1 MLSRIAES
9 LFWIGRYIERAE
21 ATARILDVH
30 LQLLVEDP
38 VLDRDATCQSLLAAM
53 AVGHDGPADVDEV
66 LRYLLTDSQQPSA
79 IAYALTMARDNARRS
94 REIVSTELWEALNTT
109 HLQVADGQLA
119 SMRPADAFRLVRERA
134 NMIAALADN
143 TQSHDDGWQFIRL
156 GRMIERVDMTARVIL
171 MTTYGTGS
179 AASWQVTLRA
189 CGAAHAFT
197 RIYRASESPRSAA
210 EFLLQDRLFP
220 RSVRYSLNEAATC
233 LEELNP
239 KQHRTG
245 FSGDARRI
253 VGQALAQLEYRSIS
267 DLLGDVAREMESLQR
282 VCAQAT
288 EAVSKRY
295 FEGALPPEW
304 IRGES

>member
-9 LFWIGRYIERAE
+9 LFWIGRYVERAE

-38 VLDRDATCQSLLAAM
+38 VLDRDTTCRSLLAAM
-53 AVGHDGPADVDEV
+53 AVSHDGPATTEDV
-66 LRYLLTDSQQPSA
+66 LRLLLIDQDSPTS
-79 IAYALTMARDNARRS
+79 IAHAVWLARENARRS
-94 REIVSTELWEALNTT
+94 REIVSIELWEAINTT
-109 HLQVADGQLA
+109 HLAINHGKLGR
-119 SMRPADAFRLVRERA
+119 MRPADAFRLVRERA
-134 NMIAALADN
+134 NLIAALADN
-143 TQSHDDGWQFIRL
+143 TQSHDDGWQFAKL

-220 RSVRYSLNEAATC
+220 RSISYCLAEAEKC
-233 LEELNP
+233 LEQLNP
-239 KQHRTG
+239 KQSRTG

-253 VGQALAQLEYRSIS
+253 VGQALAQIEYRSIS
-267 DLLGDVAREMESLQR
+267 DVLSDVASEMEGLQR
-282 VCAQAT
+282 VGAAMT
-288 EAVSKRY
+288 DAVTKRY
-295 FEGALPPEW
+295 FEGAVSPEW
-304 IRGES
+304 NRGES

>member
-119 SMRPADAFRLVRERA
+119 AMRPADAFRLVRERA

>member
-267 DLLGDVAREMESLQR
+267 DLLGDVASEMESLQR